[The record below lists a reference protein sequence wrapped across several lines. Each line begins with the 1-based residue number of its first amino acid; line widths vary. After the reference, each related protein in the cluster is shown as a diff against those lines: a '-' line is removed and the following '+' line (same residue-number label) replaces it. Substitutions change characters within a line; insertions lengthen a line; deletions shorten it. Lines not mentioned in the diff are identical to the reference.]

1 MKKIAVFASGSG
13 SNFQAIVDAVNAGTL
28 DAEIRLLVCDQP
40 SAIVLQRT
48 QEAKIDSFCISPKD
62 FTDKTAFEKEIVQQL
77 KSRDVEFIVLA
88 GYMRLIG
95 STILQE
101 YAESIVNIHPSL
113 LPAFP
118 GKDAIGQAMD
128 AGVQISGLTIHYV
141 DAGMD
146 TGPIIVQKEIKIH
159 ENDTRDDVQK
169 RIQQAEHICYPK
181 VLQELFTKETTNSV
195 PRFVGKVF

>member
-1 MKKIAVFASGSG
+1 MRRIAVFASGSG

-40 SAIVLQRT
+40 SAVVLQRA
-48 QEAKIDSFCISPKD
+48 QQARIDSFCSSPKD
-62 FTDKTAFEKEIVQQL
+62 FADKTAFEKEIVQQL

-95 STILQE
+95 PAILQE
-101 YAESIVNIHPSL
+101 YPESIVNIHPSL

-128 AGVQISGLTIHYV
+128 ACVQVSGLTIHYV

-146 TGPIIVQKEIKIH
+146 TGPIIAQKEVKVH
-159 ENDTRDDVQK
+159 EGDSRDDLQK
-169 RIQQAEHICYPK
+169 RIQQAEHTCYPK
-181 VLQELFTKETTNSV
+181 VLQELFSKEKTNAAL
-195 PRFVGKVF
+195 